1 MPILAKIRRTTVKK
15 HNKQSLIKE
24 EEDRRYYDIQTHTL
38 KLDNLCERDIS
49 LGKERQYLLWVMA
62 INTKPTNVH
71 GCTIG

>member
-38 KLDNLCERDIS
+38 KLDNLIGFQNLKSD
-49 LGKERQYLLWVMA
+49 LLYLLWFSSY
-62 INTKPTNVH
+62 
-71 GCTIG
+71 